1 MNNAESLTAIQLTSA
16 VFSVF
21 SLLQT
26 RLEISQRALRSQ
38 HRTELNYLP
47 LGLSKMESRLFRLVA
62 RSSTALLQYLRTSQL
77 RTRNAASTSRA
88 LHRVSAH

>member
-1 MNNAESLTAIQLTSA
+1 MNNAERAAAFPFTSA

-26 RLEISQRALRSQ
+26 RLEISQRALRSPR
-38 HRTELNYLP
+38 RTELNLLP
-47 LGLSKMESRLFRLVA
+47 LGLSKMESPPRPSVA
-62 RSSTALLQYLRTSQL
+62 RPSAALLQYLRTSQL

-88 LHRVSAH
+88 LPSRQRL